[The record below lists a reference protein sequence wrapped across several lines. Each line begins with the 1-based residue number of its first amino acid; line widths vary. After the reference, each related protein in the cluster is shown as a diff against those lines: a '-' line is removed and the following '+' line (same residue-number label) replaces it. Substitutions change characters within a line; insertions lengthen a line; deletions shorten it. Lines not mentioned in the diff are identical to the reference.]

1 MSGLQDGTSTLYW
14 FLLILILKPNEDKIF
29 LISLLE
35 IDVPIIFSKVSDFK
49 IIDLLLFFLFPVIKI
64 LLYSPPFISK
74 IIHVASFSPD
84 SIELGSMPLSNLN
97 LASVLIFNFLAVF
110 LIESG

>member
-1 MSGLQDGTSTLYW
+1 MSGLQDGTSNLYW

-49 IIDLLLFFLFPVIKI
+49 ISVPIV
-64 LLYSPPFISK
+64 LYSLVQENNVINISIKNLDFIYFK
-74 IIHVASFSPD
+74 N
-84 SIELGSMPLSNLN
+84 EL
-97 LASVLIFNFLAVF
+97 
-110 LIESG
+110 

>member
-35 IDVPIIFSKVSDFK
+35 IDV
-49 IIDLLLFFLFPVIKI
+49 L
-64 LLYSPPFISK
+64 
-74 IIHVASFSPD
+74 
-84 SIELGSMPLSNLN
+84 
-97 LASVLIFNFLAVF
+97 
-110 LIESG
+110 